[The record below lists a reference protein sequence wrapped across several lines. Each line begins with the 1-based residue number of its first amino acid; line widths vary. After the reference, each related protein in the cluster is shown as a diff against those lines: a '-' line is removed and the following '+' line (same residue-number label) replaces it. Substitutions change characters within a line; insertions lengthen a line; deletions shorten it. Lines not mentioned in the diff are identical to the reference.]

1 MTWCPSG
8 AAADTVKGN
17 EMDDTFAGCCVTPV
31 KSTSGRLPTL
41 AAHNR
46 LMMAGGAVVI
56 GGLALNWG
64 WLTAIGV
71 APILLAVA
79 PCGIMCALGLCAM
92 GMKTPPRTSNAPYQI
107 AGALSDLLPIS
118 STYGENRWKRP

>member
-1 MTWCPSG
+1 MEDTPACCATPDK
-8 AAADTVKGN
+8 AA
-17 EMDDTFAGCCVTPV
+17 
-31 KSTSGRLPTL
+31 SSRLPAWATR
-41 AAHNR
+41 NR

-79 PCGIMCALGLCAM
+79 PCAIMCALGLCMM
-92 GMKTPPRTSNAPYQI
+92 GMKKTSAAPTV
-107 AGALSDLLPIS
+107 LP
-118 STYGENRWKRP
+118 TNPLGE

>member
-1 MTWCPSG
+1 
-8 AAADTVKGN
+8 
-17 EMDDTFAGCCVTPV
+17 MDDTSADCCVTPV
-31 KSTSGRLPTL
+31 TSTSGRLPTL
-41 AAHNR
+41 ATRNR

-92 GMKTPPRTSNAPYQI
+92 GMKKTPAARPTP
-107 AGALSDLLPIS
+107 
-118 STYGENRWKRP
+118 STE

>member
-1 MTWCPSG
+1 MEDTSASCCTTTERAPSTRVP
-8 AAADTVKGN
+8 AWAT
-17 EMDDTFAGCCVTPV
+17 
-31 KSTSGRLPTL
+31 R
-41 AAHNR
+41 NR

-56 GGLALNWG
+56 GGMALNWG

-92 GMKTPPRTSNAPYQI
+92 GMKKTPAATPTTPPT
-107 AGALSDLLPIS
+107 
-118 STYGENRWKRP
+118 E